1 MVDETGTVLYLV
13 DFDCATVIP
22 TICPMKKV
30 SNLRR
35 VLVLFASLIRILIF
49 KGKLKRVQG
58 SYQFSGIDVLLG
70 DYPSPKSD
78 LDSLGQL
85 MLWMMF
91 GSLWKSKTAD
101 MTGLAQ
107 EKQAWR
113 NEPVARRRYCAN
125 LPRPMQEYFSVIETL
140 EFVTERPDYD
150 MLIDLLGSVAAD
162 HLGQPQQRAK
172 FEAEVENM
180 TPPKAAPDAVEK
192 KVSRPKK
199 AAVPKAKAATKAKAA
214 PKASAKREKATPE
227 AVQPLRRSSR
237 LKSKE

>member
-1 MVDETGTVLYLV
+1 MRDETGTVLYLV

-22 TICPMKKV
+22 TICPMK
-30 SNLRR
+30 
-35 VLVLFASLIRILIF
+35 

-125 LPRPMQEYFSVIETL
+125 LPRPMQE
-140 EFVTERPDYD
+140 
-150 MLIDLLGSVAAD
+150 
-162 HLGQPQQRAK
+162 
-172 FEAEVENM
+172 
-180 TPPKAAPDAVEK
+180 
-192 KVSRPKK
+192 
-199 AAVPKAKAATKAKAA
+199 
-214 PKASAKREKATPE
+214 
-227 AVQPLRRSSR
+227 
-237 LKSKE
+237 